1 MTKKLLM
8 VMLCAVFIVGIGL
21 LVFASKF
28 KINPTSIVVPLP
40 KPTVAVEIT
49 AIPAPE
55 DPFITQS
62 KSIKEDIKNISE
74 DLAKI
79 KKEDNR
85 LIPPT
90 FLFDF

>member
-8 VMLCAVFIVGIGL
+8 IILCLVFVIGIYL

-28 KINPTSIVVPLP
+28 KNNPTSIVVQEP
-40 KPTVAVEIT
+40 KPTVVIILSPT
-49 AIPAPE
+49 PTPE
-55 DPFITQS
+55 DSFITQS

-74 DLAKI
+74 DLSRI

>member
-8 VMLCAVFIVGIGL
+8 IILCSAFAIGICFLAVAF
-21 LVFASKF
+21 KF
-28 KINPTSIVVPLP
+28 KNNPTSIIVQEP
-40 KPTVAVEIT
+40 KPTMVVT
-49 AIPAPE
+49 LSPTPTPE
-55 DPFITQS
+55 DPFVTQI
-62 KSIKEDIKNISE
+62 KSIKEDIKNIND
-74 DLAKI
+74 DLSKI